1 MEIKIKA
8 TGYEMTPETSQYLAE
23 RITALE
29 RLIDPGDETALCE
42 VEVGKT
48 TEHHRQGNIWVAEF
62 QIVRGGE
69 RLRAVAEA
77 ESLNAAIDGA
87 KDEMLRQ
94 LRHSKGKSES
104 LARRAGKSFKDWLR
118 FGNS

>member
-1 MEIKIKA
+1 
-8 TGYEMTPETSQYLAE
+8 MTPETSQYLAE
-23 RITALE
+23 RISALE
-29 RLIDPGDETALCE
+29 KLVDPSDETAFCE

-69 RLRAVAEA
+69 RLRAVAEG

-104 LARRAGKSFKDWLR
+104 LARRAGKTFKDWMR
-118 FGNS
+118 FGK